1 MTPVPTLSDKQSP
14 KSRIRVLVADGSRI
28 HTNLV
33 ADALRRDD
41 EFEVV
46 PFDSE
51 SRNLASAVAG
61 LDTDVLVIS
70 ANLDEQPTRGFEV
83 LRQLRARGP
92 SVRAVFLMDSL
103 NDEMVLNAFRAGA
116 KGIFGKSEPIEE
128 LRKCIHCVH
137 QGQIW
142 ANTREMSLAVEAL
155 ASAPTVRT
163 VNARGLSVLS
173 KREVQVVY
181 CLAEGL
187 SNREIAKRLQLSQ
200 HTVKNHLFR
209 IFEKLGV
216 SSRIELLYMTL
227 SRSGPGPLAP
237 ENTTNVSDGVGGD
250 EFVLLEKAADA
261 GLPAAQLALAQVYL
275 TRRTGP
281 RDAVRA
287 YTWFLVALERAAQAK
302 SLLSKMLTAKQ
313 IEEAHKEAN
322 AKLSQGETCVHGGF
336 EWSPTSDTGER

>member
-1 MTPVPTLSDKQSP
+1 MTKISSDSNKGNS
-14 KSRIRVLVADGSRI
+14 KIRVVVADSSRI
-28 HTNLV
+28 HTNLL
-33 ADALRRDD
+33 AEALERDA
-41 EFEVV
+41 EFEVIS
-46 PFDSE
+46 FDSE
-51 SRNLASAVAG
+51 SRHLLPAVIA
-61 LDTDVLVIS
+61 LDADVLVVN
-70 ANLDEQPTRGFEV
+70 ANLDEQPSRGFGIVAEMRAKDPNVRSVV
-83 LRQLRARGP
+83 LL
-92 SVRAVFLMDSL
+92 DSL

-227 SRSGPGPLAP
+227 SPAGPGQPGP
-237 ENTTNVSDGVGGD
+237 ENPTNVSDGVGD
-250 EFVLLEKAADA
+250 EFVLLQKAADA

-281 RDAVRA
+281 QDAVRA

-302 SLLSKMLTAKQ
+302 GLLTKILTAKQ

-322 AKLSQGETCVHGGF
+322 AKLSQPETGVHGDFG
-336 EWSPTSDTGER
+336 WSPTSDTGER

>member
-1 MTPVPTLSDKQSP
+1 MTKISSDFNAGNSKT
-14 KSRIRVLVADGSRI
+14 RVVVADSSRI
-28 HTNLV
+28 HTNLL

-41 EFEVV
+41 QFEVV

-51 SRNLASAVAG
+51 SCNLASAVAG

-83 LRQLRARGP
+83 LRQLRTRGP
-92 SVRAVFLMDSL
+92 SIRAVFLMDSL

-227 SRSGPGPLAP
+227 SRSGPGQLGP
-237 ENTTNVSDGVGGD
+237 ENSTNVSDGVGGD
-250 EFVLLEKAADA
+250 EFVLLQKAADA

-281 RDAVRA
+281 LDAVRA
-287 YTWFLVALERAAQAK
+287 YTWFLVALERAAEAK
-302 SLLSKMLTAKQ
+302 GLLTKMLTPKQ
-313 IEEAHKEAN
+313 IEAAHKEAN
-322 AKLSQGETCVHGGF
+322 AKLSQGDAEVITDL
-336 EWSPTSDTGER
+336 EWSQTGSGPES